1 MQSIP
6 RSRSGFMTVLFASAV
21 GKSAHGTLS
30 VQREKWLAQGD
41 RMAGF
46 VTADRNTACLLP
58 RSMEDWLNDH
68 HLARFIVA
76 VVDQLDLSDCTR
88 QYAGRGSAA
97 HHPATLRAVL
107 VYGCAASIFS
117 SRRLERATCDSV
129 ALRVI
134 AAGTHPDHDTL
145 ATFRRRFTGEL
156 QALFVQKLELAR
168 ERKMPKLGTVCL
180 DGTKIHA
187 NASRR
192 SALSHGHIERLEVRL
207 KAEVAELFALVESAD
222 QANVPD
228 GVSLHQEIKRREDR
242 LKGSAARTRIAA
254 RAAEHHKRETR
265 GNWSLVCMAWN
276 LKRMAVLRP
285 TFG

>member
-1 MQSIP
+1 
-6 RSRSGFMTVLFASAV
+6 
-21 GKSAHGTLS
+21 
-30 VQREKWLAQGD
+30 
-41 RMAGF
+41 MAGF
-46 VTADRNTACLLP
+46 VTADQNTACLLP

-76 VVDQLDLSDCTR
+76 VVDQLDLSDRTR
-88 QYAGRGSAA
+88 QYAGRGLAA

-107 VYGCAASIFS
+107 VYGCAASNFS

-129 ALRVI
+129 ALRFT

-156 QALFVQKLELAR
+156 QALFVQALELAW
-168 ERKMPKLGTVCL
+168 ERKLPKLGTVCL
-180 DGTKIHA
+180 DGTQIHVNAKA

-192 SALSHGHIERLEVRL
+192 SALSLGHIERLEVRL
-207 KAEVAELFALVESAD
+207 KAEVAELFALAESAD

-242 LKGSAARTRIAA
+242 LKMMAAARTRIAA
-254 RAAEHHKRETR
+254 RAAERHKSETR
-265 GNWSLVCMAWN
+265 GKWSLVCMAWN